1 MNASEPFDIEKL
13 FNKIRQLEIHT
24 PQGVSGRLT
33 KESRYVFNYS
43 HVNDDAAVSL
53 VMPVREE
60 SYASGDL
67 MSVFKLRRSFKR
79 PFCPDSNSYPIAC
92 LPDSG
97 ARPACDRRS
106 RRTTT
111 HLGA

>member
-53 VMPVREE
+53 VMPVRE
-60 SYASGDL
+60 D
-67 MSVFKLRRSFKR
+67 KLRKWGSDERIRDES
-79 PFCPDSNSYPIAC
+79 P
-92 LPDSG
+92 
-97 ARPACDRRS
+97 
-106 RRTTT
+106 
-111 HLGA
+111 